1 MCHAY
6 DFTNEMD
13 DVLND
18 LKWEEI
24 KNPDDSDDC
33 YYDALADFVD
43 SMEDEFINTLME
55 GYK

>member
-33 YYDALADFVD
+33 YLGAMADFCD
-43 SMEDEFINTLME
+43 SMEDEFINALME